1 MKKIVIVGGGVNG
14 LVSANYLIK
23 GGYDVTIIEKKEFT
37 GGACIKDSKTIDGKN
52 IDFAYGATVLGMM
65 PEFIF
70 KETGLSKEIVGFYP
84 KSPKLVYFKNEQAQP
99 KSFKI
104 LLN

>member
-1 MKKIVIVGGGVNG
+1 MKKVVIVGGGING

-52 IDFAYGATVLGMM
+52 IDFAYGATVGFLSFKRLSILSVSVDSPM
-65 PEFIF
+65 PENLRVF
-70 KETGLSKEIVGFYP
+70 E
-84 KSPKLVYFKNEQAQP
+84 KNT
-99 KSFKI
+99 
-104 LLN
+104 